1 MDIKEIKAFK
11 IAQGEP
17 GDLIEIA
24 LDMSLHKGDS
34 GDPGPDGPQVKKID
48 QSHFI

>member
-1 MDIKEIKAFK
+1 MKEIKPIFYLN
-11 IAQGEP
+11 IQGEP

-24 LDMSLHKGDS
+24 LDMSLHKGDF

-48 QSHFI
+48 KSRFI